1 MTILCPLHF
10 LPRTLVTFLVA
21 LGFLCS
27 GMRVPD
33 LSQPLRPH
41 RPKAAHRLV
50 WESPQKTL
58 AKYLKPCEEQVA
70 ALPERPAWARAPWLS
85 ALSQL
90 ALPGYAF
97 LPPPPTHG
105 RSPPA

>member
-1 MTILCPLHF
+1 MTILHPLHL
-10 LPRTLVTFLVA
+10 LPRTLVTFLVV

-50 WESPQKTL
+50 WESPQKNL
-58 AKYLKPCEEQVA
+58 AKYLKPCQEQVA
-70 ALPERPAWARAPWLS
+70 ALPGQPAWGRALWCS
-85 ALSQL
+85 ALAQL
-90 ALPGYAF
+90 PTSTYAF
-97 LPPPPTHG
+97 LLPPPTQG